1 MRKQFKHRRWWL
13 ALGFILVVLVVAGAA
28 LAATG
33 AASVDWWVIAG
44 GGRQSSAATSLSGT
58 VGQWASGS
66 SNTRLCAGFWCGV
79 AVQYKVFLPLVLR
92 SA

>member
-1 MRKQFKHRRWWL
+1 MWKRFRHRRWL
-13 ALGFILVVLVVAGAA
+13 ALGVILLVALVFAGAA
-28 LAATG
+28 LAAAS
-33 AASVDWWVIAG
+33 AASIDWWVVAG